1 MDAFDD
7 IAVSTRI
14 RLARNLKEY
23 PFPGRMSEQQEREV
37 LDGVSSY
44 LTETAGG
51 AAFRF
56 VDLSEQDP
64 ITIGSMVE
72 RHLISPEL
80 ATRRGSRGV
89 VLSGDD
95 SVCIMINEE
104 DHLRIQSILSGLR
117 LDACMETVNRLDD
130 LLEGRFQYAWNDQL
144 GYLTHC
150 PTNLGTGLRASVMLH
165 LPAHTET
172 GEIRALIMNLGKLGF
187 AVRGLYGE
195 GSKATGSLYQ
205 ISNQLT
211 LGLSE
216 PDTIE
221 RLNEVVRS
229 TIERERTLRRSISQK
244 SPLSL
249 EDRIWRAYGILSY
262 ARRITGEEAMNL
274 LSDLRTGIS
283 MGYFKDISLTDLNH
297 LLSNI
302 QSNSICHAEGK
313 PLTELERDT
322 KRAALI
328 QTLLKNETTDQDKD
342 AENG

>member
-1 MDAFDD
+1 
-7 IAVSTRI
+7 
-14 RLARNLKEY
+14 
-23 PFPGRMSEQQEREV
+23 
-37 LDGVSSY
+37 
-44 LTETAGG
+44 
-51 AAFRF
+51 
-56 VDLSEQDP
+56 
-64 ITIGSMVE
+64 
-72 RHLISPEL
+72 
-80 ATRRGSRGV
+80 
-89 VLSGDD
+89 
-95 SVCIMINEE
+95 
-104 DHLRIQSILSGLR
+104 
-117 LDACMETVNRLDD
+117 
-130 LLEGRFQYAWNDQL
+130 
-144 GYLTHC
+144 
-150 PTNLGTGLRASVMLH
+150 MLH

-195 GSKATGSLYQ
+195 GSTATGSLYQ